1 MAGFSEKFRRLS
13 LAIVVVTM
21 LITGAL
27 VVNLIYNPPTFNT
40 DLDAFV
46 PDSEANSAHE
56 RIHQNFP
63 NESRPLFVNV
73 EPDDNGNILEM
84 ENIQTMLQHY
94 LELQNLSASL
104 GDSVVVWTTTPSI
117 LQTALD
123 EEANGIDLASLSE
136 WNQLVDM
143 VIDEDVECRLT
154 SDDQFLSAATYASS
168 ALLNRDLDINPTC
181 DYLATGSGNST
192 LFASSTLWVLEID
205 PELSEEDR
213 KSVQIEL
220 RKTLA
225 GLSEDSDLSY
235 GVVSLDLLSSDI
247 DDRTLDNVTL
257 LVFLALIVV
266 VILLVFTFRSF
277 RDVTFPLVG
286 LTSALI
292 WTYGL
297 LNVIGVEFSAL
308 EVAVAPLALLGLGID
323 YAIHLQRAN
332 STLREQYPDPAESWL
347 RACAKLSVPLSL
359 AVITTVAAFLAN
371 MISRSHR

>member
-1 MAGFSEKFRRLS
+1 MDTTTLEESMARFSEKFRRLS

-94 LELQNLSASL
+94 LKLQNLSASL

-123 EEANGIDLASLSE
+123 EEANGTDLASLSE

-192 LFASSTLWVLEID
+192 PFASSTVGGG
-205 PELSEEDR
+205 
-213 KSVQIEL
+213 KS
-220 RKTLA
+220 
-225 GLSEDSDLSY
+225 
-235 GVVSLDLLSSDI
+235 
-247 DDRTLDNVTL
+247 
-257 LVFLALIVV
+257 
-266 VILLVFTFRSF
+266 
-277 RDVTFPLVG
+277 
-286 LTSALI
+286 
-292 WTYGL
+292 
-297 LNVIGVEFSAL
+297 
-308 EVAVAPLALLGLGID
+308 
-323 YAIHLQRAN
+323 
-332 STLREQYPDPAESWL
+332 
-347 RACAKLSVPLSL
+347 C
-359 AVITTVAAFLAN
+359 
-371 MISRSHR
+371 